1 MPPPN
6 NNPRTLL
13 EMAAGRRA
21 VERASL
27 SEEVR
32 ALKNAGFSV
41 TPNMGAEAIK
51 VNYMLAAGA
60 NALPEEDRTYKCG
73 ICGQE
78 HTKGERCPNSARK
91 HVTNIWS
98 KV

>member
-60 NALPEEDRTYKCG
+60 NAFSEEDRTYKCG
-73 ICGQE
+73 ICGSD
-78 HTKGERCPNSARK
+78 HKHGERCPNSAGRF
-91 HVTNIWS
+91 VTNIWANQ
-98 KV
+98 